1 MGEKYNIAHGL
12 ANATLLD
19 VVLKQYGE
27 SVYKKLYEMALY
39 CGICNANDSYK
50 VGAERFIEQ
59 ITLMKKYFG
68 ISSTFSELKKSDIHE
83 LAIYADHEANPLYP
97 VPVLWGVK
105 ELEKVYDFVVED

>member
-1 MGEKYNIAHGL
+1 
-12 ANATLLD
+12 
-19 VVLKQYGE
+19 
-27 SVYKKLYEMALY
+27 MALY

-83 LAIYADHEANPLYP
+83 LAIYADYEANPLYP

>member
-1 MGEKYNIAHGL
+1 MKWLCI
-12 ANATLLD
+12 
-19 VVLKQYGE
+19 VVSAK
-27 SVYKKLYEMALY
+27 
-39 CGICNANDSYK
+39 DSYK

-83 LAIYADHEANPLYP
+83 LAVYADHEANPLYP
-97 VPVLWGVK
+97 VPVLWDVK

>member
-1 MGEKYNIAHGL
+1 MKWLYIVASVMRMIPIRLGL
-12 ANATLLD
+12 
-19 VVLKQYGE
+19 
-27 SVYKKLYEMALY
+27 
-39 CGICNANDSYK
+39 
-50 VGAERFIEQ
+50 EQ

>member
-1 MGEKYNIAHGL
+1 M
-12 ANATLLD
+12 
-19 VVLKQYGE
+19 
-27 SVYKKLYEMALY
+27 KLGMMPKIHIPHLRPW
-39 CGICNANDSYK
+39 I
-50 VGAERFIEQ
+50 I
-59 ITLMKKYFG
+59 KKYFG